1 MIVQVTRDIAFG
13 DRVLIREGAVRVVS
27 HYDVVTNSWAADG
40 STTQALYVETD
51 LDDGS
56 HVALES
62 GDYVVLPV
70 KATDDLIPFLGL

>member
-13 DRVLIREGAVRVVS
+13 DRVLIREGAVRVVAA
-27 HYDVVTNSWAADG
+27 HDIVTNGWAADG

-56 HVALES
+56 HVALEA
-62 GDYVVLPV
+62 GDYVVLPAPIGGV
-70 KATDDLIPFLGL
+70 TNVIPF